1 MRAVSPVSTI
11 NSRLIYDGL
20 KACGVR
26 VMSALPETWLVHL
39 IRMAED
45 DPDMTLVRLAK
56 EEEGVGI
63 SAGAHLA
70 GVKSAMLMQ
79 NHGLLAS
86 VNGIVS
92 CAQLYRIPLLM
103 LVSHRGEMGERDPWQ
118 TEGGAVTEDILR
130 TLRIPY
136 SRLDHPDHVPTRI
149 AQAQTLAYASNKPA
163 ALLLCRDLM
172 WEEPS

>member
-1 MRAVSPVSTI
+1 MPVSTSASAVVYGALKDCGI
-11 NSRLIYDGL
+11 RL
-20 KACGVR
+20 V
-26 VMSALPETWLVHL
+26 SALPETWLVHL

-45 DPDMTLVRLAK
+45 DPDVTLVRLAK

-79 NHGLLAS
+79 NHGFLAS
-86 VNGIVS
+86 INGIVS
-92 CAQLYRIPLLM
+92 CAQLYRLPLLM
-103 LVSHRGEMGERDPWQ
+103 LVSYRGEFGERDPWQ
-118 TEGGAVTEDILR
+118 TEGGGVTEDLMR
-130 TLRIPY
+130 ALRIPFAY
-136 SRLDHPDHVPTRI
+136 LDDPDHVGRRVRK
-149 AQAQTLAYASNKPA
+149 AQTLAYSANRPV